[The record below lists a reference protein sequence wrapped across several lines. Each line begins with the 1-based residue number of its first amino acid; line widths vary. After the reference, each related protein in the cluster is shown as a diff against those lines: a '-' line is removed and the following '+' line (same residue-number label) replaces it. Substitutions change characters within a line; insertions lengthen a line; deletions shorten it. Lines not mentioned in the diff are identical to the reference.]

1 MTQQQVI
8 QQLEEAF
15 PGRETIT
22 KAETA
27 AWLGISPKTL
37 KKKYD
42 LPPGNNTKRQIAKA
56 VATV

>member
-1 MTQQQVI
+1 MTQQQAL

-27 AWLGISPKTL
+27 AWLGISTKTL

-56 VATV
+56 VATG

>member
-1 MTQQQVI
+1 MTQQQAL

-22 KAETA
+22 KAELA
-27 AWLGISPKTL
+27 SFLGISPKTL
-37 KKKYD
+37 RKKYD

-56 VATV
+56 VATG

>member
-1 MTQQQVI
+1 MTQQQAL

-22 KAETA
+22 KAELA
-27 AWLGISPKTL
+27 SFLGISPKTL
-37 KKKYD
+37 RKKYD

-56 VATV
+56 VAQG